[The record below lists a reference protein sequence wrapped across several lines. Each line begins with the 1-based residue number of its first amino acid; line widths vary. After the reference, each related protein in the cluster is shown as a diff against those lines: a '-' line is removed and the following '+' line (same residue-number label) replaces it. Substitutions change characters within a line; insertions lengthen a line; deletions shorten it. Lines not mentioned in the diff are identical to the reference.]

1 MAEEEH
7 SSIPLELTV
16 VDVYKWAAEIG
27 QEFER
32 LIDTFGAESVT
43 DLMPKVVRVLEQL
56 EKLVDRDEKEH
67 NEVSELKLDVQ
78 RLQAMYL
85 EKSEQNA
92 RVQKDLEQVDESWKE
107 EAKELLQTISRLR
120 EENKQLNTALSSHTA
135 GQHAQAKDYG
145 RRTSS
150 STLLCPH
157 TLRDNMP
164 RLKDLEQVDESW
176 KEEAK
181 ELLQTISRLREEN
194 KQLNTALSSH
204 TAGQHAQ
211 AKEISESDF
220 EVMGRLKETVDR
232 QRATLRAKDM
242 EINQRNMELEALQ
255 SQVERLAKVNHDLR
269 RKQALTQQQGK
280 SLVEEKAHLQASL
293 QGKEQ
298 EIAALKDRLGL
309 KGDLGDQ
316 IIKEMMES
324 LEALQTEDGDSSRG
338 KEEPPDQT
346 PPDDPANLDGKLV
359 IDLSDPD
366 RPRFTMTELRSVL
379 QEKNELKIRLM
390 EVEDELSKYKNKL
403 TKSTQTLPGEVFP
416 DTNTVWT
423 QTYNPV
429 EDPFM
434 ESSVDNRDSDPDEDS
449 SRSSDG
455 SLYFDSDHY
464 SLMRDPESEDET
476 DAPVPDLPEPAA
488 QQPQQESGI
497 KKLFS
502 FFSRSKAS
510 PDPPSPS
517 SSHQPSPSPALD
529 VSESDSSIS
538 EEQQQPHSTETT
550 PVPDETTPVQADT
563 VSAPAETA
571 PTESSVVSDQAE
583 QKNGHSQENSDNDQ
597 EVDKAEEASE
607 TVATDGK
614 VPEMLLC
621 SGV

>member
-107 EAKELLQTISRLR
+107 EAK
-120 EENKQLNTALSSHTA
+120 
-135 GQHAQAKDYG
+135 D
-145 RRTSS
+145 
-150 STLLCPH
+150 
-157 TLRDNMP
+157 
-164 RLKDLEQVDESW
+164 
-176 KEEAK
+176 
-181 ELLQTISRLREEN
+181 LLQTISRLREEN

-316 IIKEMMES
+316 IIREMMEG
-324 LEALQTEDGDSSRG
+324 LEALQTEEGDSSRG

-359 IDLSDPD
+359 IDLSDPN

-390 EVEDELSKYKNKL
+390 EVEDELSKYKN
-403 TKSTQTLPGEVFP
+403 
-416 DTNTVWT
+416 
-423 QTYNPV
+423 
-429 EDPFM
+429 
-434 ESSVDNRDSDPDEDS
+434 
-449 SRSSDG
+449 
-455 SLYFDSDHY
+455 
-464 SLMRDPESEDET
+464 EDET

-517 SSHQPSPSPALD
+517 SSHQPSLSPALD
-529 VSESDSSIS
+529 VSESDSSVS
-538 EEQQQPHSTETT
+538 EEQQQPHSTKTTPVPDDTT
-550 PVPDETTPVQADT
+550 PVPDEITPVQADT
-563 VSAPAETA
+563 VSVPAETTQ
-571 PTESSVVSDQAE
+571 TEPSE
-583 QKNGHSQENSDNDQ
+583 QSNPEAKKNGHSQEHRNNDQ

>member
-32 LIDTFGAESVT
+32 LIDTFGADSVT
-43 DLMPKVVRVLEQL
+43 ELMPKVVRVLEQL

-67 NEVSELKLDVQ
+67 NEVSELRLDVQ

-85 EKSEQNA
+85 EKSEHNI
-92 RVQKDLEQVDESWKE
+92 RIQKDLEQVDESWKE

-120 EENKQLNTALSSHTA
+120 EENKQLNTALSSYT
-135 GQHAQAKDYG
+135 K
-145 RRTSS
+145 
-150 STLLCPH
+150 
-157 TLRDNMP
+157 
-164 RLKDLEQVDESW
+164 
-176 KEEAK
+176 
-181 ELLQTISRLREEN
+181 
-194 KQLNTALSSH
+194 
-204 TAGQHAQ
+204 GQHAQ
-211 AKEISESDF
+211 AKEISDSDF
-220 EVMGRLKETVDR
+220 EVMARLKETVDR
-232 QRATLRAKDM
+232 QRDTLRAKDM

-269 RKQALTQQQGK
+269 RKQAITQQQGK

-298 EIAALKDRLGL
+298 EITALKDRLGL

-316 IIKEMMES
+316 IIKRGAVEADKNPWSWAGAGVRTHDLPSTSFIIRHSNHLAKRSRLETGSVASAKEEMMDS
-324 LEALQTEDGDSSRG
+324 LEALRTEDSDRSHGKEDSS
-338 KEEPPDQT
+338 DMTQ
-346 PPDDPANLDGKLV
+346 PADTSHMDGKLV

-403 TKSTQTLPGEVFP
+403 TKSTQTLPGEVYP
-416 DTNTVWT
+416 ETNTVWT

-434 ESSVDNRDSDPDEDS
+434 ESSVDNRDSDPDRDS
-449 SRSSDG
+449 CRSSEG
-455 SLYFDSDHY
+455 SLYFDSDHF
-464 SLMRDPESEDET
+464 SLMRDPESEEET
-476 DAPVPDLPEPAA
+476 DAPVPDVPEPTA
-488 QQPQQESGI
+488 QQTQQESGI

-502 FFSRSKAS
+502 FFSRSKS
-510 PDPPSPS
+510 SPPSTD
-517 SSHQPSPSPALD
+517 SSHQPTPDPLPSA
-529 VSESDSSIS
+529 SEGDNDTFDQS
-538 EEQQQPHSTETT
+538 EEKNDNIQEHTE
-550 PVPDETTPVQADT
+550 E
-563 VSAPAETA
+563 
-571 PTESSVVSDQAE
+571 
-583 QKNGHSQENSDNDQ
+583 DQ

-607 TVATDGK
+607 SVETDGK

>member
-107 EAKELLQTISRLR
+107 EAK
-120 EENKQLNTALSSHTA
+120 
-135 GQHAQAKDYG
+135 D
-145 RRTSS
+145 
-150 STLLCPH
+150 
-157 TLRDNMP
+157 
-164 RLKDLEQVDESW
+164 
-176 KEEAK
+176 
-181 ELLQTISRLREEN
+181 LLQTISRLREEN

-316 IIKEMMES
+316 II
-324 LEALQTEDGDSSRG
+324 R
-338 KEEPPDQT
+338 EEPPDQT

-359 IDLSDPD
+359 IDLSDPN

-416 DTNTVWT
+416 ETNTVWT

-517 SSHQPSPSPALD
+517 SSHQPSLSPALD
-529 VSESDSSIS
+529 VSESDSSVS
-538 EEQQQPHSTETT
+538 EEQQQPHSTKTTPVPDDTT
-550 PVPDETTPVQADT
+550 PVPDEITPVQADT
-563 VSAPAETA
+563 VSVPAETTQ
-571 PTESSVVSDQAE
+571 TEPSE
-583 QKNGHSQENSDNDQ
+583 QSNPEAKKNGHSQEHRNNDQ

>member
-107 EAKELLQTISRLR
+107 EAK
-120 EENKQLNTALSSHTA
+120 
-135 GQHAQAKDYG
+135 D
-145 RRTSS
+145 
-150 STLLCPH
+150 
-157 TLRDNMP
+157 
-164 RLKDLEQVDESW
+164 
-176 KEEAK
+176 
-181 ELLQTISRLREEN
+181 LLQTISRLREEN

-316 IIKEMMES
+316 IIREMMEG
-324 LEALQTEDGDSSRG
+324 LEALQTEEGDSSRG

-359 IDLSDPD
+359 IDLSDPN

-416 DTNTVWT
+416 ETNTVWT

-517 SSHQPSPSPALD
+517 SSHQPSLSPALD
-529 VSESDSSIS
+529 VSESDSSVS
-538 EEQQQPHSTETT
+538 EEQQQPHSTKTTPVPDDTT
-550 PVPDETTPVQADT
+550 PVPDEITPVQADT
-563 VSAPAETA
+563 VSVPAETTQ
-571 PTESSVVSDQAE
+571 TEPSE
-583 QKNGHSQENSDNDQ
+583 QSNPEAKKNGHSQEHRNNDQ
-597 EVDKAEEASE
+597 EVW
-607 TVATDGK
+607 
-614 VPEMLLC
+614 LLQL
-621 SGV
+621 VHQALE

>member
-32 LIDTFGAESVT
+32 LIDTFGADSVT
-43 DLMPKVVRVLEQL
+43 ELMPKVVRVLEQL

-67 NEVSELKLDVQ
+67 NEVSELRLDVQ

-85 EKSEQNA
+85 EKSEHNI
-92 RVQKDLEQVDESWKE
+92 RIQKDLEQVDESWKE

-120 EENKQLNTALSSHTA
+120 EENKQLNTALSSYT
-135 GQHAQAKDYG
+135 K
-145 RRTSS
+145 
-150 STLLCPH
+150 
-157 TLRDNMP
+157 
-164 RLKDLEQVDESW
+164 
-176 KEEAK
+176 
-181 ELLQTISRLREEN
+181 
-194 KQLNTALSSH
+194 
-204 TAGQHAQ
+204 GQHAQ
-211 AKEISESDF
+211 AKEISDSDF
-220 EVMGRLKETVDR
+220 EVMARLKETVDR
-232 QRATLRAKDM
+232 QRDTLRAKDM

-269 RKQALTQQQGK
+269 RKQAITQQQGK

-316 IIKEMMES
+316 IIKEMMDS
-324 LEALQTEDGDSSRG
+324 LETLRTEDSDRSHGKEDSS
-338 KEEPPDQT
+338 DMTQ
-346 PPDDPANLDGKLV
+346 PADTSHMDGKLV

-403 TKSTQTLPGEVFP
+403 TKSTQTLPGEVYP
-416 DTNTVWT
+416 ETNTVWT
-423 QTYNPV
+423 QTYN
-429 EDPFM
+429 E
-434 ESSVDNRDSDPDEDS
+434 E
-449 SRSSDG
+449 
-455 SLYFDSDHY
+455 
-464 SLMRDPESEDET
+464 ET
-476 DAPVPDLPEPAA
+476 DAPVPDVPEPTA
-488 QQPQQESGI
+488 QQTQQESGI

-502 FFSRSKAS
+502 FFSRSKS
-510 PDPPSPS
+510 SPPSTD
-517 SSHQPSPSPALD
+517 SSHQPSPDPLPSASEGDNDVTQDQPAPNTT
-529 VSESDSSIS
+529 ETPPTPHQTTSDSTTKTTPTSA
-538 EEQQQPHSTETT
+538 ETT
-550 PVPDETTPVQADT
+550 PTQPNETFDQSEEKNDNIQERTDE
-563 VSAPAETA
+563 
-571 PTESSVVSDQAE
+571 
-583 QKNGHSQENSDNDQ
+583 DQ

-607 TVATDGK
+607 SVETDGK

>member
-32 LIDTFGAESVT
+32 LIDTFGADSVT
-43 DLMPKVVRVLEQL
+43 ELMPKVVRVLEQL

-67 NEVSELKLDVQ
+67 NEVSELRLDVQ

-85 EKSEQNA
+85 EKSEHNI
-92 RVQKDLEQVDESWKE
+92 RIQKDLEQVDESWKE

-120 EENKQLNTALSSHTA
+120 EENKQLNTALSSYT
-135 GQHAQAKDYG
+135 K
-145 RRTSS
+145 
-150 STLLCPH
+150 
-157 TLRDNMP
+157 
-164 RLKDLEQVDESW
+164 
-176 KEEAK
+176 
-181 ELLQTISRLREEN
+181 
-194 KQLNTALSSH
+194 
-204 TAGQHAQ
+204 GQHAQ
-211 AKEISESDF
+211 AKEISDSDF
-220 EVMGRLKETVDR
+220 EVMARLKETVDR
-232 QRATLRAKDM
+232 QRDTLRAKDM

-269 RKQALTQQQGK
+269 RKQAITQQQGK

-316 IIKEMMES
+316 IIKEMMDS
-324 LEALQTEDGDSSRG
+324 LETLRTEDSDRSHGKEDSS
-338 KEEPPDQT
+338 DMTQ
-346 PPDDPANLDGKLV
+346 PADTSHMDGKLV

-390 EVEDELSKYKNKL
+390 EVEDELSKYKN
-403 TKSTQTLPGEVFP
+403 E
-416 DTNTVWT
+416 
-423 QTYNPV
+423 
-429 EDPFM
+429 E
-434 ESSVDNRDSDPDEDS
+434 
-449 SRSSDG
+449 
-455 SLYFDSDHY
+455 
-464 SLMRDPESEDET
+464 ET
-476 DAPVPDLPEPAA
+476 DAPVPDVPEPTA
-488 QQPQQESGI
+488 QQTQQESGI

-502 FFSRSKAS
+502 FFSRSKS
-510 PDPPSPS
+510 SPPSTD
-517 SSHQPSPSPALD
+517 SSHQPSPDPLPSASEGDNDVTQDQPAPNTT
-529 VSESDSSIS
+529 ETPPTPHQTTSDSTTKTTPTSA
-538 EEQQQPHSTETT
+538 ETT
-550 PVPDETTPVQADT
+550 PTQPNETFDQSEEKNDNIQERTDE
-563 VSAPAETA
+563 
-571 PTESSVVSDQAE
+571 
-583 QKNGHSQENSDNDQ
+583 DQ

-607 TVATDGK
+607 SVETDGK

>member
-32 LIDTFGAESVT
+32 LIDTFGADSVT
-43 DLMPKVVRVLEQL
+43 ELMPKVVRVLEQL

-67 NEVSELKLDVQ
+67 NEVSELRLDVQ

-85 EKSEQNA
+85 EKSEHNI
-92 RVQKDLEQVDESWKE
+92 RIQKDLEQVDESWKE

-120 EENKQLNTALSSHTA
+120 EENKQLNTALSSYT
-135 GQHAQAKDYG
+135 K
-145 RRTSS
+145 
-150 STLLCPH
+150 
-157 TLRDNMP
+157 
-164 RLKDLEQVDESW
+164 
-176 KEEAK
+176 
-181 ELLQTISRLREEN
+181 
-194 KQLNTALSSH
+194 
-204 TAGQHAQ
+204 GQHAQ
-211 AKEISESDF
+211 AKEISDSDF
-220 EVMGRLKETVDR
+220 EVMARLKETVDR
-232 QRATLRAKDM
+232 QRDTLRAKDM

-269 RKQALTQQQGK
+269 RKQAITQQQGK

-316 IIKEMMES
+316 IIKEMMDS
-324 LEALQTEDGDSSRG
+324 LEALRTEDSDRSHGKEDSS
-338 KEEPPDQT
+338 DLTQ
-346 PPDDPANLDGKLV
+346 PADTSQMDGKLV

-390 EVEDELSKYKNKL
+390 EVEDELSKYKN
-403 TKSTQTLPGEVFP
+403 E
-416 DTNTVWT
+416 
-423 QTYNPV
+423 
-429 EDPFM
+429 E
-434 ESSVDNRDSDPDEDS
+434 
-449 SRSSDG
+449 
-455 SLYFDSDHY
+455 
-464 SLMRDPESEDET
+464 ET
-476 DAPVPDLPEPAA
+476 DTPVPDVPEPSA

-502 FFSRSKAS
+502 FFSRSKS
-510 PDPPSPS
+510 SPPSTD
-517 SSHQPSPSPALD
+517 SSHQPTLDPLPSASEGDNDVAQDQPA
-529 VSESDSSIS
+529 
-538 EEQQQPHSTETT
+538 PNTTETT
-550 PVPDETTPVQADT
+550 PAPHQTTSDSTTKTTPT
-563 VSAPAETA
+563 SAEATPTQPNETF
-571 PTESSVVSDQAE
+571 DQSE
-583 QKNGHSQENSDNDQ
+583 EKNDNIQERTDEDQ

-607 TVATDGK
+607 SVETDGK

>member
-32 LIDTFGAESVT
+32 LIDTFGTESVS
-43 DLMPKVVRVLEQL
+43 DFMPKVVRVLEQL

-67 NEVSELKLDVQ
+67 NEVSELRLDVQ

-92 RVQKDLEQVDESWKE
+92 RIQKDLEQVDESWKE

-120 EENKQLNTALSSHTA
+120 EENKQLNTALSSHTTE
-135 GQHAQAKDYG
+135 QHA
-145 RRTSS
+145 
-150 STLLCPH
+150 H
-157 TLRDNMP
+157 
-164 RLKDLEQVDESW
+164 
-176 KEEAK
+176 
-181 ELLQTISRLREEN
+181 
-194 KQLNTALSSH
+194 
-204 TAGQHAQ
+204 
-211 AKEISESDF
+211 AKEISDSDF
-220 EVMGRLKETVDR
+220 EVMTRLKETVDR
-232 QRATLRAKDM
+232 QRDALRAKDM

-269 RKQALTQQQGK
+269 RKQAITQQQGK

-298 EIAALKDRLGL
+298 EITALKDRLGL
-309 KGDLGDQ
+309 QGDLGDQ
-316 IIKEMMES
+316 IIKEMMDS
-324 LEALQTEDGDSSRG
+324 LEVLQTEERDDNSRG
-338 KEEPPDQT
+338 KEESSDMAQL
-346 PPDDPANLDGKLV
+346 DDTTRLDGKLV
-359 IDLSDPD
+359 IDLSDPE

-416 DTNTVWT
+416 ETNTVWT
-423 QTYNPV
+423 QTYN
-429 EDPFM
+429 
-434 ESSVDNRDSDPDEDS
+434 
-449 SRSSDG
+449 
-455 SLYFDSDHY
+455 
-464 SLMRDPESEDET
+464 EDET
-476 DAPVPDLPEPAA
+476 DAPVPDLPEPTA

-502 FFSRSKAS
+502 FFSRSKTS
-510 PDPPSPS
+510 PPSPS
-517 SSHQPSPSPALD
+517 SSHQPSPSPLPD
-529 VSESDSSIS
+529 VSESDNSAS
-538 EEQQQPHSTETT
+538 EDQQQPHSTETP
-550 PVPDETTPVQADT
+550 PVPADYPTVTDETAPVATETKPVATETTPTQP
-563 VSAPAETA
+563 SET
-571 PTESSVVSDQAE
+571 SDQAAK
-583 QKNGHSQENSDNDQ
+583 KNSHSKEHQDNDQ

-607 TVATDGK
+607 TDGK

>member
-32 LIDTFGAESVT
+32 LIDTFGADSVT
-43 DLMPKVVRVLEQL
+43 ELMPKVVRVLEQL

-67 NEVSELKLDVQ
+67 NEVSELRLDVQ

-85 EKSEQNA
+85 EKSEHNI
-92 RVQKDLEQVDESWKE
+92 RIQKDLEQVDESWKE

-120 EENKQLNTALSSHTA
+120 EENKQLNTALSSYT
-135 GQHAQAKDYG
+135 K
-145 RRTSS
+145 
-150 STLLCPH
+150 
-157 TLRDNMP
+157 
-164 RLKDLEQVDESW
+164 
-176 KEEAK
+176 
-181 ELLQTISRLREEN
+181 
-194 KQLNTALSSH
+194 
-204 TAGQHAQ
+204 GQHAQ
-211 AKEISESDF
+211 AKEISDSDF
-220 EVMGRLKETVDR
+220 EVMARLKETVDR
-232 QRATLRAKDM
+232 QRDTLRAKDM

-269 RKQALTQQQGK
+269 RKQAITQQQGK

-316 IIKEMMES
+316 IIKEMMDS
-324 LEALQTEDGDSSRG
+324 LETLRTEDSDRSHGKEDSS
-338 KEEPPDQT
+338 DMTQ
-346 PPDDPANLDGKLV
+346 PADTSHMDGKLV

-403 TKSTQTLPGEVFP
+403 TKSTQTLPGEVYP
-416 DTNTVWT
+416 ETNTVWT

-429 EDPFM
+429 KDPFM
-434 ESSVDNRDSDPDEDS
+434 ESSVDNRDSDPDRDS
-449 SRSSDG
+449 CRSSEG
-455 SLYFDSDHY
+455 SLYFDSDHF
-464 SLMRDPESEDET
+464 SLMRDPESEEET
-476 DAPVPDLPEPAA
+476 DAPVPDVPEPTA
-488 QQPQQESGI
+488 QQTQQESGI

-502 FFSRSKAS
+502 FFSRSKS
-510 PDPPSPS
+510 SPPSTD
-517 SSHQPSPSPALD
+517 SSHQPSPDPLPSASEGDNDVTQDQPAPNTT
-529 VSESDSSIS
+529 ETPPTPHQTTSDSTTKTTPTSA
-538 EEQQQPHSTETT
+538 ETT
-550 PVPDETTPVQADT
+550 PTQPNETFDQSEEKNDNIQERTDE
-563 VSAPAETA
+563 
-571 PTESSVVSDQAE
+571 
-583 QKNGHSQENSDNDQ
+583 DQ

-607 TVATDGK
+607 SVETDGK

>member
-32 LIDTFGAESVT
+32 LIDTFGADSVT
-43 DLMPKVVRVLEQL
+43 ELMPKVVRVLEQL

-67 NEVSELKLDVQ
+67 NEVSELRLDVQ

-85 EKSEQNA
+85 EKSEHNI
-92 RVQKDLEQVDESWKE
+92 RIQKDLEQVDESWKE

-120 EENKQLNTALSSHTA
+120 EENKQLNTALSSYT
-135 GQHAQAKDYG
+135 K
-145 RRTSS
+145 
-150 STLLCPH
+150 
-157 TLRDNMP
+157 
-164 RLKDLEQVDESW
+164 
-176 KEEAK
+176 
-181 ELLQTISRLREEN
+181 
-194 KQLNTALSSH
+194 
-204 TAGQHAQ
+204 GQHAQ
-211 AKEISESDF
+211 AKEISDSDF
-220 EVMGRLKETVDR
+220 EVMARLKETVDR
-232 QRATLRAKDM
+232 QRDTLRAKDM

-269 RKQALTQQQGK
+269 RKQAITQQQGK

-316 IIKEMMES
+316 IIKE
-324 LEALQTEDGDSSRG
+324 DSS
-338 KEEPPDQT
+338 DMTQ
-346 PPDDPANLDGKLV
+346 PADTSHMDGKLV

-403 TKSTQTLPGEVFP
+403 TKSTQTLPGEVYP
-416 DTNTVWT
+416 ETNTVWT

-429 EDPFM
+429 KDPFM
-434 ESSVDNRDSDPDEDS
+434 ESSVDNRDSDPDRDS
-449 SRSSDG
+449 CRSSEG
-455 SLYFDSDHY
+455 SLYFDSDHF
-464 SLMRDPESEDET
+464 SLMRDPESEEET
-476 DAPVPDLPEPAA
+476 DAPVPDVPEPTA
-488 QQPQQESGI
+488 QQTQQESGI

-502 FFSRSKAS
+502 FFSRSKS
-510 PDPPSPS
+510 SPPSTD
-517 SSHQPSPSPALD
+517 SSHQPSPDPLPSASEGDNDVTQDQPAPNTT
-529 VSESDSSIS
+529 ETPPTPHQTTSDSTTKTTPTSA
-538 EEQQQPHSTETT
+538 ETT
-550 PVPDETTPVQADT
+550 PTQPNETFDQSEEKNDNIQERTDE
-563 VSAPAETA
+563 
-571 PTESSVVSDQAE
+571 
-583 QKNGHSQENSDNDQ
+583 DQ

-607 TVATDGK
+607 SVETDGK

>member
-32 LIDTFGAESVT
+32 LIDTFGTESVS
-43 DLMPKVVRVLEQL
+43 DFMPKVVRVLEQL

-67 NEVSELKLDVQ
+67 NEVSELRLDVQ

-92 RVQKDLEQVDESWKE
+92 RIQKDLEQVDESWKE

-120 EENKQLNTALSSHTA
+120 EENKQLNTALSSHTTE
-135 GQHAQAKDYG
+135 QHA
-145 RRTSS
+145 
-150 STLLCPH
+150 H
-157 TLRDNMP
+157 
-164 RLKDLEQVDESW
+164 
-176 KEEAK
+176 
-181 ELLQTISRLREEN
+181 
-194 KQLNTALSSH
+194 
-204 TAGQHAQ
+204 
-211 AKEISESDF
+211 AKEISDSDF
-220 EVMGRLKETVDR
+220 EVMTRLKETVDR
-232 QRATLRAKDM
+232 QRDALRAKDM

-269 RKQALTQQQGK
+269 RKQAITQQQGK

-298 EIAALKDRLGL
+298 EITALKDRLGL
-309 KGDLGDQ
+309 QGDLGDQ
-316 IIKEMMES
+316 IIKEMMDS
-324 LEALQTEDGDSSRG
+324 LEVLQTEERDDNSRG
-338 KEEPPDQT
+338 KEESSDMAQL
-346 PPDDPANLDGKLV
+346 DDTTRLDGKLV
-359 IDLSDPD
+359 IDLSDPE

-416 DTNTVWT
+416 ETNTVWT

-434 ESSVDNRDSDPDEDS
+434 ESSVDNRDSDRDEES
-449 SRSSDG
+449 CRSSEG

-476 DAPVPDLPEPAA
+476 DAPVPDLPEPTA

-502 FFSRSKAS
+502 FFSRSKTS
-510 PDPPSPS
+510 PPSPS
-517 SSHQPSPSPALD
+517 SSHQPSPSPLPD
-529 VSESDSSIS
+529 VSESDNSAS
-538 EEQQQPHSTETT
+538 EDQQQPHSTETP
-550 PVPDETTPVQADT
+550 PVPADYPTVTDETAPVATETKPVATETTPTQP
-563 VSAPAETA
+563 SET
-571 PTESSVVSDQAE
+571 SDQAAK
-583 QKNGHSQENSDNDQ
+583 KNSHSKEHQDNDQ
-597 EVDKAEEASE
+597 EVW
-607 TVATDGK
+607 
-614 VPEMLLC
+614 LLQL
-621 SGV
+621 VHQALE

>member
-107 EAKELLQTISRLR
+107 EAK
-120 EENKQLNTALSSHTA
+120 
-135 GQHAQAKDYG
+135 D
-145 RRTSS
+145 
-150 STLLCPH
+150 
-157 TLRDNMP
+157 
-164 RLKDLEQVDESW
+164 
-176 KEEAK
+176 
-181 ELLQTISRLREEN
+181 LLQTISRLREEN

-316 IIKEMMES
+316 IIREMMEG
-324 LEALQTEDGDSSRG
+324 LEALQTEEGDSSRG

-359 IDLSDPD
+359 IDLSDPN

-416 DTNTVWT
+416 ETNTVWT
-423 QTYNPV
+423 QTYN
-429 EDPFM
+429 
-434 ESSVDNRDSDPDEDS
+434 
-449 SRSSDG
+449 
-455 SLYFDSDHY
+455 
-464 SLMRDPESEDET
+464 EDET

-517 SSHQPSPSPALD
+517 SSHQPSLSPALD
-529 VSESDSSIS
+529 VSESDSSVS
-538 EEQQQPHSTETT
+538 EEQQQPHSTKTTPVPDDTT
-550 PVPDETTPVQADT
+550 PVPDEITPVQADT
-563 VSAPAETA
+563 VSVPAETTQ
-571 PTESSVVSDQAE
+571 TEPSE
-583 QKNGHSQENSDNDQ
+583 QSNPEAKKNGHSQEHRNNDQ

>member
-92 RVQKDLEQVDESWKE
+92 RVQ
-107 EAKELLQTISRLR
+107 
-120 EENKQLNTALSSHTA
+120 
-135 GQHAQAKDYG
+135 
-145 RRTSS
+145 
-150 STLLCPH
+150 
-157 TLRDNMP
+157 
-164 RLKDLEQVDESW
+164 KDLEQVDESW

-316 IIKEMMES
+316 IIKE
-324 LEALQTEDGDSSRG
+324 
-338 KEEPPDQT
+338 EPPDQT

-390 EVEDELSKYKNKL
+390 EVEDELSKYK
-403 TKSTQTLPGEVFP
+403 
-416 DTNTVWT
+416 
-423 QTYNPV
+423 
-429 EDPFM
+429 
-434 ESSVDNRDSDPDEDS
+434 
-449 SRSSDG
+449 
-455 SLYFDSDHY
+455 
-464 SLMRDPESEDET
+464 
-476 DAPVPDLPEPAA
+476 
-488 QQPQQESGI
+488 
-497 KKLFS
+497 
-502 FFSRSKAS
+502 
-510 PDPPSPS
+510 
-517 SSHQPSPSPALD
+517 
-529 VSESDSSIS
+529 
-538 EEQQQPHSTETT
+538 
-550 PVPDETTPVQADT
+550 
-563 VSAPAETA
+563 
-571 PTESSVVSDQAE
+571 
-583 QKNGHSQENSDNDQ
+583 
-597 EVDKAEEASE
+597 
-607 TVATDGK
+607 
-614 VPEMLLC
+614 
-621 SGV
+621 